1 MTMEILTFIQ
11 KFFVLLLPGTIG
23 MLLYNKIN
31 IHKEQHY
38 YFEFLK
44 IILHSYFSFLFV
56 DIIFGTIKHLFPHF
70 VWSPVHILN
79 YIGSSS
85 ILIPKENLIFAI
97 ISAIFISFIITKM
110 NYENWLFRL
119 ANKIKLTRRIDNQ
132 PVWEH
137 IFDDAN
143 VIVLRD
149 YITKNTYYGQVIS
162 YSDNSDIREIYFND
176 VYVYNENAEFLYH
189 AIGLYLSRAYNE
201 FSIEIQDKTDT
212 LNIKEVKEDGEK

>member
-1 MTMEILTFIQ
+1 MEILTFIQ

-31 IHKEQHY
+31 VHKEQHY

-44 IILHSYFSFLFV
+44 IIMYSYFSFLLV
-56 DIIFGTIKHLFPHF
+56 DVVFGAIKSVFPCF
-70 VWSPVHILN
+70 SWSPIHILN
-79 YIGSSS
+79 YIGSNDV
-85 ILIPKENLIFAI
+85 LIPKENTIFAVI
-97 ISAIFISFIITKM
+97 CAILISFIITKM
-110 NYENWLFRL
+110 NYENWLFRI
-119 ANKIKLTRRIDNQ
+119 ANKLSLTRRLDNE

-137 IFDDAN
+137 IFDDTDI
-143 VIVLRD
+143 IVLRD
-149 YITKNTYYGQVIS
+149 YITKNIYYGQVVS

-176 VYVYNENAEFLYH
+176 VYVYNENAKFLYH

-201 FSIEIQDKTDT
+201 FSIEVQDKTDV